1 MVTIGNDWDILLKEE
16 FTKPYYQKLRLFLAQ
31 EYRSQTI
38 YPDMYDIFNALK
50 YTAFQDVK
58 VVLLG
63 QDPYHG
69 EHQAHG
75 LCFSVKKGIAP
86 PPSLCNI
93 FEELHRELGCTI
105 PMHLILESS
114 HPSPYSVDYGF
125 RGCGHF
131 VKANTFLMQNG
142 LTPIDWQ
149 IR

>member
-75 LCFSVKKGIAP
+75 LCFSVKKGIGSRQNC
-86 PPSLCNI
+86 PSRN
-93 FEELHRELGCTI
+93 RRRK
-105 PMHLILESS
+105 
-114 HPSPYSVDYGF
+114 SVW
-125 RGCGHF
+125 
-131 VKANTFLMQNG
+131 NTFISRQ
-142 LTPIDWQ
+142 TKTTSTSRIKREQ
-149 IR
+149 RRKAA